1 MLKQDILDAVD
12 FEVSLTKLVLKRTWA
27 HKHTT
32 TLIHTGKS
40 SATVSG
46 VIKLTDKHLLADDYT
61 TLQNDIRH
69 QIAHLVTGITHK
81 HDFSWQYI
89 ANKLQ
94 VQSSLIRLNVK
105 EVEECKYCN
114 TFTVLAVS
122 KMCHQ
127 CKTIHDAILLD
138 ENIALKI
145 LHDIGEHNEY

>member
-1 MLKQDILDAVD
+1 MLKQDIEEAVD

-27 HKHTT
+27 HKHTNT
-32 TLIHTGKS
+32 QVVTGKS

-127 CKTIHDAILLD
+127 CKTIYDAVSLNTDIAYAIITEIED
-138 ENIALKI
+138 ES
-145 LHDIGEHNEY
+145 